1 MMSVQGE
8 LLPYVVNV
16 KYEDLSASVVEA
28 TKKSVLDT
36 LAVLIAGSTEE
47 YIVKLVVLAKGW
59 GGREE
64 STIGVY
70 GGKVPAPTAALVN
83 CSMARARDL
92 DEVHYGGGGHLGATL
107 VPSALVI
114 AEYSKA
120 LKGRAISGRTL
131 ILAYAIAADLLCRIP
146 KSYKPGTFRETG
158 WCSETLAP
166 LAVAVLGGKILGFGE
181 MQIRDGMGLAYA
193 RMCGNAQVYR
203 EGAYTGMLQNGFAG
217 EGGVLATV
225 LADHGFEGPRE
236 VLEGRFGL
244 FPLYLKGEYSPDL
257 FLAELGKRFEGAN
270 VSAKLYPVYGGCQ
283 GAVYACLELVRKH
296 NITADDVGLLTIST
310 STHMKEGFGT
320 ESKRIPKNIPD
331 AQFSLYY
338 GPAVSLLKRKVW
350 LDDFTEEAIR
360 RADVLETARRIR
372 VVADPKKDALSVL
385 IPPTDVEIETKD
397 GKRYT
402 MHVETMPGHP
412 QNPLSWSGLAEKLKE
427 CRHWSARPLSEGKLE
442 QLCHMTEHLESLDDV
457 TEMLS
462 FLT

>member
-1 MMSVQGE
+1 MSVQGE
-8 LLPYVVNV
+8 LLSYVANV
-16 KYEDLSASVVEA
+16 RYEDLSASVVEA
-28 TKKSVLDT
+28 TKRSVLDT

-47 YIVKLVVLAKGW
+47 YIVKLVELAKGW

-114 AEYSKA
+114 AEYCKFF
-120 LKGRAISGRTL
+120 KGQAISGKEL

-146 KSYKPGTFRETG
+146 RSYKPGTFRDTG
-158 WCSETLAP
+158 WVSETLAP
-166 LAVAVLGGKILGFGE
+166 LAVAALGGKLLGFGE
-181 MQIRDGMGLAYA
+181 TQIRDAMGLAYA

-225 LADHGFEGPRE
+225 LADQGFEGPQE
-236 VLEGRFGL
+236 VLEGSFGL
-244 FPLYLKGEYSPDL
+244 FPLYLRGEHSSEL
-257 FLAELGKRFEGAN
+257 FLAELGRRFEGSN

-283 GAVYACLELVRKH
+283 GAIHACLELVGRH
-296 NITADDVGLLTIST
+296 DIRADDVHLLTIST
-310 STHMKEGFGT
+310 STHMKEGFGA
-320 ESKRIPKNIPD
+320 ESKRTPKNIPD

-360 RADVLETARRIR
+360 RADVLEMSRRIR
-372 VVADPKKDALSVL
+372 VVADLKKDALSVL

-402 MHVETMPGHP
+402 MHVEAMPGHP
-412 QNPLSWSGLAEKLKE
+412 QNPLSWNGLAEKLKE
-427 CRHWSARPLSEGKLE
+427 CWQWSARPLSESKIE
-442 QLCHMTEHLESLDDV
+442 QLRNMTEYLERLDDV
-457 TEMLS
+457 TEILS
-462 FLT
+462 CLT

>member
-1 MMSVQGE
+1 MSVQGE
-8 LLPYVVNV
+8 LLSYIVNMR
-16 KYEDLSASVVEA
+16 YEGLSASVVEA

-47 YIVKLVVLAKGW
+47 YIAKLVKLAEGW

-64 STIGVY
+64 CTIGVY

-114 AEYSKA
+114 AEYSK
-120 LKGRAISGRTL
+120 LFKGQAVSGRTL

-146 KSYKPGTFRETG
+146 KSYKPGTFRDTG

-166 LAVAVLGGKILGFGE
+166 LAVAALGGKLLGFGE
-181 MQIRDGMGLAYA
+181 AQLCDAMGLAYA

-203 EGAYTGMLQNGFAG
+203 EGAHTGMLQNGFAG

-225 LADHGFEGPRE
+225 LADQGFEGPRE
-236 VLEGRFGL
+236 ILEGSFGL
-244 FPLYLKGEYSPDL
+244 FPLYLKGEHSPDL

-270 VSAKLYPVYGGCQ
+270 VSVKLYPVYGGCQ
-283 GAVYACLELVRKH
+283 GAVYACLELVQKH
-296 NITADDVGLLTIST
+296 DITAGDVGLLTIST

-360 RADVLETARRIR
+360 RADVLEMAQRIR
-372 VVADPKKDALSVL
+372 VVADPEKDVLNVL
-385 IPPTDVEIETKD
+385 IPPTDMEIETKD

-412 QNPLSWSGLAEKLKE
+412 QNPLPWAGLAEKLKE
-427 CRHWSARPLSEGKLE
+427 CEHWSARPVSEGKIG
-442 QLCHMTEHLESLDDV
+442 QLCHMAEHLERLDDV
-457 TEMLS
+457 TEMIS
-462 FLT
+462 CLT